1 MKTAPDPQRLALA
14 HALGSIDDA
23 GRLLKR
29 LPDTGGL
36 VDALRRMHKEIAAR
50 LEGMPLQET
59 LALSGETKKPSS
71 ETTAARA
78 ELDWRVA
85 EVEKAHLTAFRQ
97 FKQRTKGIQQNGH
110 ALPEPVRKL
119 IREALPIYD
128 GELLGP
134 EKREEWR
141 RESRVRAAGI
151 GIFYDPWCTGEFEGE
166 KPREWSGPYL
176 EHDRPWRRRN
186 GKGDPILRFADTYFE
201 ARSIAEGGN
210 G

>member
-1 MKTAPDPQRLALA
+1 MKPDPQRLALA

-29 LPDTGGL
+29 LPDTGGW

-50 LEGMPLQET
+50 LEGMPLQER
-59 LALSGETKKPSS
+59 LELPAK
-71 ETTAARA
+71 AAPAWTPERTA

-97 FKQRTKGIQQNGH
+97 FKQRTKGISQNGH

-151 GIFYDPWCTGEFEGE
+151 GIYYSPFHTGEFPEGE
-166 KPREWSGPYL
+166 MRPERWSGPYL
-176 EHDRPWRRRN
+176 EHDRPWRRRS
-186 GKGDPILRFADTYFE
+186 GHGDPILAFAERYFE
-201 ARSIAEGGN
+201 ARALAEGGN